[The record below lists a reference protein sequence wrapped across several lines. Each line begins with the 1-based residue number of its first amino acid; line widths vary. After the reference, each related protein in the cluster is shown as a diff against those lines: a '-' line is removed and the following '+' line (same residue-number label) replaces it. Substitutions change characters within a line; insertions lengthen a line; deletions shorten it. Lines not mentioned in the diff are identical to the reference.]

1 VHSVSLIF
9 DYNDDQVVSIN
20 ITPVIGIMLVILVIF
35 MVMTPMLTTGTNAQL
50 PESKSGSILQSSEA
64 LVVTMNFDGHV
75 EFEKQ
80 IMHEDAL
87 RFRLQQLV
95 IEDQSRPILVR
106 ADSRIPY
113 GRVVLLVDIIRESG
127 FTQVDLAT
135 QPVVNVR

>member
-1 VHSVSLIF
+1 MSLIF

-35 MVMTPMLTTGTNAQL
+35 MVMTPMLTTGTNAQV

>member
-1 VHSVSLIF
+1 VSLIF